1 MSVEDLVQSFLSG
14 VNAETPLSPERR
26 AILATLVDRLVE
38 LVAFDPDDSDLK
50 VAATVLDELLDAA
63 NVFSP
68 WRSHPKFTV
77 FGSARTPEGTPLYEM
92 ARDLATAMGERGWI
106 TVSGAGPGIMAAA
119 AQGAGRDN
127 TIGVNVNL
135 PFEQSPNP
143 YVDAETRLVEMKYF
157 FTRKVAL
164 TKESIAFAIFPGGLG
179 TMDETFEILTLLHT
193 GKSSPAPV
201 VLCDVADGTYWE
213 QWLKFIDDAV
223 VTARYIDPPDTA
235 LFRLCHSIDGA
246 ISEIERFY
254 RNFDGFEIDGAE
266 AVISLKRRPT
276 PEQLDALAAAVP
288 EFGDVG
294 GYRLD
299 AQGHLRFDFDGR
311 QYVTVRR
318 LIDELNAL

>member
-1 MSVEDLVQSFLSG
+1 MSVDDVVATFLDNVS
-14 VNAETPLSPERR
+14 AETPLSAERR
-26 AILATLVDRLVE
+26 QILATLVNRLVE

-68 WRSHPKFTV
+68 WRAHPKFTV
-77 FGSARTPEGTPLYEM
+77 FGSARTPAGTPLYEM
-92 ARDLATAMGERGWI
+92 ARGLATAMGERGWL

-127 TIGVNVNL
+127 TIGVNVDL

-193 GKSSPAPV
+193 GKSSPAPI
-201 VLCDVADGTYWE
+201 VLCDVPDGTYWE

-223 VTARYIDPPDTA
+223 VTARYIDPPDTV
-235 LFRLCHSIDGA
+235 LFRLCHSIDA
-246 ISEIERFY
+246 AVAEIERFY
-254 RNFDGFEIDGAE
+254 SNFDGFEVDGAE
-266 AVISLKRRPT
+266 AVVSLKRRPSA
-276 PEQLDALAAAVP
+276 ERLEALGKAVP
-288 EFGDVG
+288 EFAP
-294 GYRLD
+294 YRVD
-299 AQGHLRFDFDGR
+299 ERGHLRFDFDGR
-311 QYVTVRR
+311 QYVTIRR
-318 LIDELNAL
+318 LIDELNTP